1 MIRRGSI
8 IFEDAHKHRFTVLI
22 SGVASRSALELCV
35 DVLRAKSD
43 AAIISYA
50 YTEEILLTDGA
61 QGSGAYDCVHQ
72 QLHLYYLTDD
82 RPISFY
88 LPAPKEGSVD
98 AHQEA
103 TAAIAAEIQ
112 TMLTANT
119 SATGLNYRG
128 GTVIAQAFSA

>member
-1 MIRRGSI
+1 MIRRGVI
-8 IFEDAHKHRFTVLI
+8 IFEDAHKHRFTVHI
-22 SGVASRSALELCV
+22 SGVTSRSALELCV
-35 DVLRAKSD
+35 DLLRAKSD

-50 YTEEILLTDGA
+50 YTEEMLLTDGA

-72 QLHLYYLTDD
+72 QLRLYYLTDD

-88 LPAPKEGSVD
+88 LPAPKEGIVD

-112 TMLTANT
+112 TMLTVNT
-119 SATGLNYRG
+119 STTGLNYRG

>member
-22 SGVASRSALELCV
+22 SGVTSRSALELCV

-72 QLHLYYLTDD
+72 QLRLYYLTDA
-82 RPISFY
+82 RPLSFY
-88 LPAPKEGSVD
+88 VPAPKEGMVD

-103 TAAIAAEIQ
+103 TAALAAEIQ
-112 TMLTANT
+112 AMLTVNT
-119 SATGLNYRG
+119 SATGLEYRG
-128 GTVIAQAFSA
+128 GALVAQAFSA

>member
-1 MIRRGSI
+1 MIRRGVI

-22 SGVASRSALELCV
+22 SGVTSRSALELCV

-50 YTEEILLTDGA
+50 YTEEMLLTDGA

-72 QLHLYYLTDD
+72 PLCLYYVTDD
-82 RPISFY
+82 RPLSLY
-88 LPAPKEGSVD
+88 LPAPKEGIVD

-103 TAAIAAEIQ
+103 TAALSAEIQ
-112 TMLTANT
+112 TMLTVNT
-119 SATGLNYRG
+119 SATGLEYRG
-128 GTVIAQAFSA
+128 GALVAQAFSA

>member
-50 YTEEILLTDGA
+50 YTEEMLLTDGA

-72 QLHLYYLTDD
+72 QLCLYYLTDD

-112 TMLTANT
+112 TMLTVNT
-119 SATGLNYRG
+119 SATGLEYRG
-128 GTVIAQAFSA
+128 GALVAQAFSA

>member
-1 MIRRGSI
+1 MIRKGSI
-8 IFEDAHKHRFTVLI
+8 IFEDSHKHRFTVYI
-22 SGVASRSALELCV
+22 FGVTSRSALELCV
-35 DVLRAKSD
+35 DLLRAKSD

-50 YTEEILLTDGA
+50 YTEEVLLTDGA

-72 QLHLYYLTDD
+72 QLRLSYLTDD

-88 LPAPKEGSVD
+88 LPAPKEGIVD

-112 TMLTANT
+112 TMLTQNT
-119 SATGLNYRG
+119 SATGLDYRG
-128 GTVIAQAFSA
+128 GALIAQAFSA